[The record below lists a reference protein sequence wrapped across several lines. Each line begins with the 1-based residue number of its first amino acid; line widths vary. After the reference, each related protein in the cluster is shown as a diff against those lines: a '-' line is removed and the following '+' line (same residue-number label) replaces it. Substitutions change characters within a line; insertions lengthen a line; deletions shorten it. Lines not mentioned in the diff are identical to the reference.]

1 MSGIMFLSFLIYS
14 SITMN
19 LILQCGIGIRGAA
32 ESKNPIDLSTFVKSA
47 IIFVTVILLWFFFS
61 RMVISIVSGIFIYVL
76 LFPVASIVYSGF
88 EYFIFRYLL
97 KKDPKEEGI
106 ICFPCGITVV
116 IAFICIN
123 IAKNF
128 SQAFVLSLG
137 FSTGIFLVNLIVR
150 EIRKR
155 AALEAVPVFM
165 RGKPLVLVTM
175 GLLSLVF
182 STASLLLFRVIG
194 FR

>member
-1 MSGIMFLSFLIYS
+1 MNGMMFLSFLIFS
-14 SITMN
+14 SISMN
-19 LILQCGIGIRGAA
+19 LILHFGIGIKGAS
-32 ESKNPIDLSTFVKSA
+32 ESKNPIDASTLVKSA
-47 IIFVTVILLWFFFS
+47 VIFFAVILLWLFFS
-61 RMVISIVSGIFIYVL
+61 KVVSSISSGVFIYIL
-76 LFPVASIVYSGF
+76 LFPVTSIVYNGF
-88 EYFIFRYLL
+88 EYLIFRYLV

-106 ICFPCGITVV
+106 ISFPCGITS
-116 IAFICIN
+116 IAAFICIN
-123 IAKNF
+123 IANNF
-128 SQAFVLSLG
+128 LQAIVISFG
-137 FSTGIFLVNLIVR
+137 FIAGIFLVNLIVR

-182 STASLLLFRVIG
+182 STASLLLFKVIG